1 MAYSKVPMNHTAE
14 HKLRVRLEAKLKES
28 EADNEKLKTA
38 FDKMAGFASLDDNSN
53 FQMQMITVCESV
65 NYDLY
70 NEEFRECKGL

>member
-1 MAYSKVPMNHTAE
+1 MAYSKVPMNHVAE
-14 HKLRVRLEAKLKES
+14 HRLRLQLEAKLEVS

-38 FDKMAGFASLDDNSN
+38 FDKMAGFASLDDNSD

-70 NEEFRECKGL
+70 NEEFREDK